1 MAAVALE
8 TDSDD
13 GNEWNAARCG
23 RMWNDGVD
31 RNTPCHWRK
40 KRRNKQALKLGHESS
55 TYILKASKICV
66 HLLVVSWHFAP
77 KAIPYRFP
85 PPWEANLPP
94 SHSSNHHTGRCRLGV
109 FGRGAL
115 HREGAGVAGGVR
127 PVEPGRRK
135 WRFGHP
141 RVSRPR
147 SIRDRGGGAER
158 WAHQSEMAHWQSDAI
173 PKKTPRPKFCP
184 INCSSSCLCGRILT
198 PFALLHATPP
208 CLCR

>member
-1 MAAVALE
+1 
-8 TDSDD
+8 
-13 GNEWNAARCG
+13 
-23 RMWNDGVD
+23 MWNDGVD

-85 PPWEANLPP
+85 PREANLPP

-135 WRFGHP
+135 WRCGHP
-141 RVSRPR
+141 RVITHR
-147 SIRDRGGGAER
+147 SHTIAGQLTESTLAPEKHQGSGGGGQKGGLIRAKWLIGSLTPSR
-158 WAHQSEMAHWQSDAI
+158 
-173 PKKTPRPKFCP
+173 KKTPRPKFCP